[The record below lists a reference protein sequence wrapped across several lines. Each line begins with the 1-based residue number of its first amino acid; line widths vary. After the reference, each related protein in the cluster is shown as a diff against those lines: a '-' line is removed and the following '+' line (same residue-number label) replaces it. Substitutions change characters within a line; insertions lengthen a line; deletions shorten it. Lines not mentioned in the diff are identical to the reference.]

1 MTPKFR
7 LLACPVLA
15 SKRFDCF
22 PRRNMEIWNEQA
34 LNADSL

>member
-7 LLACPVLA
+7 LLASPMLA
-15 SKRFDCF
+15 RKRFDCF
-22 PRRNMEIWNEQA
+22 ARRNMEIWNEQA